1 MIDIKRN
8 HGDLSDVRRH
18 PPINKL
24 SSRTFLLSAR
34 VALFPFILMMMT
46 MIVRNHHYYYWCFLS
61 NLFPCLLTNKLWS
74 SKIPMLTIHIT
85 DVFILYHTYITG
97 DVYKDYSPPCPVS
110 LLLQTS
116 LHQSQNQRSGP
127 DPKTSFDPSPTV
139 NIPQGSNN
147 TRNSQAGDHLQRSRG
162 EIYVSHSVD
171 SMYPV
176 NSVFVVDWK
185 RPMYKW

>member
-1 MIDIKRN
+1 MSSQKPLPMNSNQKALIIKTPN
-8 HGDLSDVRRH
+8 AANISLMYISYIQYIYPSYVFQDL
-18 PPINKL
+18 
-24 SSRTFLLSAR
+24 
-34 VALFPFILMMMT
+34 
-46 MIVRNHHYYYWCFLS
+46 
-61 NLFPCLLTNKLWS
+61 
-74 SKIPMLTIHIT
+74 
-85 DVFILYHTYITG
+85 
-97 DVYKDYSPPCPVS
+97 SPPCPVS

-139 NIPQGSNN
+139 NIPQVSNN

-176 NSVFVVDWK
+176 NSVFVVD
-185 RPMYKW
+185 